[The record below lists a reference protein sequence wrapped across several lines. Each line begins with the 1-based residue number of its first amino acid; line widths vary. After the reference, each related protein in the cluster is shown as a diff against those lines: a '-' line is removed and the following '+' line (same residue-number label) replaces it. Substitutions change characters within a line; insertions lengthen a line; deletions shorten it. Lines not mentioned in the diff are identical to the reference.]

1 MNPAYPSDASVPA
14 TDVRDDAPILEIRDL
29 VVEFAGDEG
38 TVRAVDGVAYSVRPG
53 EILGVVGESGS
64 GKSVTAMSVLGLIRR
79 PGRIVGGEIRLRG
92 RDLLELTH
100 HQLREIRGNQVAMIF
115 QDPMTALNPVMTVGA
130 QIVEAVRL
138 HDKKTSRAA
147 ARERAVE
154 LLSSVGVPNPEVR
167 VRQYPHEFSGGMRQ
181 RAMIAIAIANR
192 PELLIADEPT
202 TALDVTVQAQVLD
215 LLRDARDAT
224 GAATVIIT
232 HDLGVVA
239 ELADSVVVMYAGRVV
254 EQAAVSELFAG
265 PRHPYTLGLLSSVP
279 TSGGEDDDLASI
291 PGTPPDMA
299 HPPAGC
305 AFHPRCPIA
314 RDRCRTERPPLVE
327 AAPGHR
333 SACHYADELVGATAR
348 DLYATVPDAMR
359 DTALAEPVSEAVP
372 EPIPGPVADP
382 MSDMKEAP

>member
-1 MNPAYPSDASVPA
+1 MNAAHTSDGRAPSARPAPSDARAVDFGDPP
-14 TDVRDDAPILEIRDL
+14 PILEIRDL

-38 TVRAVDGVAYSVRPG
+38 TVRAVDGVAYSVLPG

-79 PGRIVGGEIRLRG
+79 PGRIVGGEIRLHG
-92 RDLLELTH
+92 RDLLGLTH
-100 HQLREIRGNQVAMIF
+100 RQLREIRGNQVAMIF

-130 QIVEAVRL
+130 QIMEALRL
-138 HDKKTSRAA
+138 HDKKMSRVA

-154 LLSSVGVPNPEVR
+154 LLTSVGVPHPQVR
-167 VRQYPHEFSGGMRQ
+167 VGQYPHEFSGGMRQ
-181 RAMIAIAIANR
+181 RAMIAIAVANR

-254 EQAAVSELFAG
+254 EQAAVSALFAG
-265 PRHPYTLGLLSSVP
+265 PRHPYTLGLLASVP
-279 TSGGEDDDLASI
+279 ASGGEDDDLASI

-333 SACHYADELVGATAR
+333 SACHYADELAGATAQ
-348 DLYATVPDAMR
+348 DLYATVPDAIA
-359 DTALAEPVSEAVP
+359 DT
-372 EPIPGPVADP
+372 IP
-382 MSDMKEAP
+382 DMKEAL